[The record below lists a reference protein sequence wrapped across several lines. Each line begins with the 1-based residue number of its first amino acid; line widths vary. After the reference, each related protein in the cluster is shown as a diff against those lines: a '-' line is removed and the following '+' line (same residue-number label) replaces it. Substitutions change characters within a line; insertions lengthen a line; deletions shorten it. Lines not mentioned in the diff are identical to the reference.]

1 MTKKY
6 DNYIPDDKHK
16 IHELEQ
22 EKEIYSSILNEY
34 KKQFLRTSKK
44 RMMWVSIIS
53 ITFTLILIVFYL
65 SSLSNIEHISEHLK
79 SLYLIQNLRG
89 DTVNTWVSWKKFD
102 NGLFHIHVQNS
113 QYATKERFDAII
125 DVIMSQQKLEIDN
138 SLLHKGPKG
147 TISIYYAGWYGA
159 LNSISN
165 DTKFKIVKNLHF
177 HVDDGVPTGDIMI
190 NLTNLSNPDGY
201 SAYTNSIIDEENH
214 QILKSTITVYNID
227 KISLED
233 LKTIV
238 RHELG
243 HGFGLAHSTAPE
255 DLMAPV
261 ITTDYPYISE
271 CDLDAI
277 HHLYDG
283 GESSKV
289 VCEK

>member
-1 MTKKY
+1 MTEKH

-22 EKEIYSSILNEY
+22 EKEIYSDILNES
-34 KKQFLRTSKK
+34 KKQLRASKK
-44 RMMWVSIIS
+44 LMMWISIIS

-65 SSLSNIEHISEHLK
+65 SSLSNTEPISEHHK

-89 DTVNTWVSWKKFD
+89 DTVNTYVSWKKFD
-102 NGLFHIHVQNS
+102 DGLFHIHVQNS
-113 QYATKERFDAII
+113 QYATKEKIDAII
-125 DVIMSQQKLEIDN
+125 DVIMSQQKIELDN
-138 SLLHKGPKG
+138 SILHKGPKG
-147 TISIYYAGWYGA
+147 TNSIYYVGWYGA
-159 LNSISN
+159 LNSLNN

-177 HVDDGVPTGDIMI
+177 HVDDKFLLVTIMI
-190 NLTNLSNPDGY
+190 NLTDLSNPDGY

-233 LKTIV
+233 LKTLV
-238 RHELG
+238 RHEIG

-261 ITTDYPYISE
+261 IATDYPYISE

-277 HHLYDG
+277 YHLYDG

>member
-1 MTKKY
+1 MTKY
-6 DNYIPDDKHK
+6 TDYIPDDKHK
-16 IHELEQ
+16 NHELEQ

-34 KKQFLRTSKK
+34 KKQFLRANKK
-44 RMMWVSIIS
+44 QMMWIFIIS
-53 ITFTLILIVFYL
+53 IMFSVILIIFYL
-65 SSLSNIEHISEHLK
+65 YFLSGIEPVSEHHK

-89 DTVNTWVSWKKFD
+89 DTVNTWVSWKKFG

-113 QYATKERFDAII
+113 QYATKERLDVII
-125 DVIMSQQKLEIDN
+125 DVIMSRQKLEIDD

-147 TISIYYAGWYGA
+147 TRSVYYAGWYGA
-159 LNSISN
+159 LNSISD
-165 DTKFKIVKNLHF
+165 DTKFTIPKNLHF
-177 HVDDGVPTGDIMI
+177 HVDDEIPTGDIMI
-190 NLTNLSNPDGY
+190 NLTDLSNPDGY
-201 SAYTNSIIDEENH
+201 SAYTKSIVDSENH

-233 LKTIV
+233 LKTLV
-238 RHELG
+238 LHEIG

-261 ITTDYPYISE
+261 IATDYPYISE

-283 GESSKV
+283 GESSNV